1 MSSAQTDLGFTFR
14 ASGQGAVH
22 VCRYGRTVAVLRGP
36 SAEKLLARA
45 EGASP
50 EGIQQ
55 LCARVTGNYRRGNE
69 AEARQH
75 PRNRRDA

>member
-1 MSSAQTDLGFTFR
+1 VR
-14 ASGQGAVH
+14 I
-22 VCRYGRTVAVLRGP
+22 CRNGRTVAVLRGA
-36 SAEKLLARA
+36 SAERFLAKA

-50 EGIQQ
+50 DAIQR
-55 LCARVTGNYRRGNE
+55 LCAKVTGNYRRGNE